1 MAEGT
6 PEAAPATPAEA
17 GLFASLRRA
26 LATLLELGHT
36 RLELVSVEIEE
47 QIEHAAGVL
56 LWSIAAI
63 FFGSL
68 AVLVLA
74 LTVVIAFWDSHR
86 LLAAGC
92 VTGALAALALGAV
105 LVVRARLRQR
115 PRLLSATVA
124 ELKRD
129 TAALDAER

>member
-1 MAEGT
+1 MEAPT
-6 PEAAPATPAEA
+6 PEPAAAPEA
-17 GLFASLRRA
+17 GLFATLRRA
-26 LATLLELGHT
+26 LASLLELGHT
-36 RLELVSVEIEE
+36 RLELLTVELEE

-74 LTVVIAFWDSHR
+74 LTVVIAFWDTHR
-86 LLAAGC
+86 LLAAGL
-92 VTGALAALALGAV
+92 VTGALAALSLAAV
-105 LVVRARLRQR
+105 LVVRVRLRHR

-129 TAALDAER
+129 ADALDGRRR